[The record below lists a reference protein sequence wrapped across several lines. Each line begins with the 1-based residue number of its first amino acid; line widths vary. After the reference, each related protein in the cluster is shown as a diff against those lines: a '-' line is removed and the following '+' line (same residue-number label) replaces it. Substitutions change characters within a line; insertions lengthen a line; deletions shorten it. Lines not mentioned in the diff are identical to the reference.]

1 MGVFMLAVLFTLVCN
16 CHGVNP
22 GFRTTITGKG
32 LDYGECFEFIL
43 YSYKSNLYHIETVN
57 VTQFCVNYSV
67 HHASFVQTIILQFLH
82 NRSQEK
88 GLLE

>member
-1 MGVFMLAVLFTLVCN
+1 MVSALSSFYTL
-16 CHGVNP
+16 
-22 GFRTTITGKG
+22 I
-32 LDYGECFEFIL
+32 
-43 YSYKSNLYHIETVN
+43 SNLYHIETVN